1 MNQSMMESWY
11 QQMILDLDKM
21 EKANLSP
28 SRKLSDS
35 LQMVKAFSSKLED
48 HVQEFPF
55 QNPKEQIEFFKE
67 IKPRFYCHW
76 IYLIESYQL
85 KIHLP
90 VGTPEMKRDFFKQ
103 ELKVIRRYFDQNAFY
118 YHYYKSGATHLDE
131 FFFIN
136 DEQMEGVPMTECY
149 VTDAA
154 MTTSFDLLFAKF
166 IAFEKLEGLIL
177 NLMNPK
183 TENDTPPINK
193 KISHPTQI
201 NLSVDQL
208 GLITRAADDAR
219 LLHGRSFSKICED
232 LAPHIAT
239 PEKQQISSNS
249 LRSNAYLSEDS
260 DKNNVIRTLEKMID
274 FIKGY

>member
-11 QQMILDLDKM
+11 QQLILDLDKM

-35 LQMVKAFSSKLED
+35 LHMVKAFSSKLED

-90 VGTPEMKRDFFKQ
+90 VGTLDMKKKFLEE

-177 NLMNPK
+177 ELMNPK
-183 TENDTPPINK
+183 EENNFQSVKK
-193 KISHPTQI
+193 KIINPTQV

-208 GLITRAADDAR
+208 GLIARAADDAR
-219 LLHGRSFSKICED
+219 LLKGRSFSKICED
-232 LAPHIAT
+232 LAPYIAT
-239 PEKQQISSNS
+239 PEREQISSHS
-249 LRSNAYLSEDS
+249 LRSNAYLAEDS
-260 DKNNVIRTLEKMID
+260 DKRNVIRTLEKMID